1 MQVDV
6 VMQYHESA
14 LADFSGLLQ
23 IDMHS
28 NAFLNLTLKEVM
40 GSIHG
45 TLTSNNFTQVL
56 QVSVGGQLH
65 QQVERRLK
73 VVGLVSCH
81 PSAQISVTLRPYGGK
96 SRSSITRHVACTVD
110 SMRHFRQVKNGGMVS
125 KNVLPPSSLSCL
137 GCSNTW
143 LYYIDPYN
151 WSDSLWTSTRMV
163 ITLVLVFSLTS
174 LILLF
179 IKCCLC
185 LRHTCC

>member
-1 MQVDV
+1 MRGTAW
-6 VMQYHESA
+6 HCTARSSA
-14 LADFSGLLQ
+14 VAQCRTITKGPRRGTA
-23 IDMHS
+23 ITIS
-28 NAFLNLTLKEVM
+28 NTVFL
-40 GSIHG
+40 
-45 TLTSNNFTQVL
+45 
-56 QVSVGGQLH
+56 
-65 QQVERRLK
+65 
-73 VVGLVSCH
+73 
-81 PSAQISVTLRPYGGK
+81 GK

-110 SMRHFRQVKNGGMVS
+110 SMRHFRQVKNGEMVS

-174 LILLF
+174 LILIF